1 MLRTYLDENLKKEFI
16 RESQSSI
23 EYSIL
28 FVSKKDEKLWLYINY
43 WELNNIIVKNS
54 YSLSLILKLQ
64 DQLQEAK
71 IFSKFNISDVYN
83 WIWIKSEE
91 EWKTVMRTC
100 FELYKY
106 MIMSFELINASAM
119 FQTYINNVLREHL
132 DVFVVV
138 YLDDIL
144 VYSKNEE
151 DHKKHVR
158 QILNA
163 LKKADLRIISE
174 KSQFY

>member
-1 MLRTYLDENLKKEFI
+1 
-16 RESQSSI
+16 
-23 EYSIL
+23 
-28 FVSKKDEKLWLYINY
+28 
-43 WELNNIIVKNS
+43 
-54 YSLSLILKLQ
+54 
-64 DQLQEAK
+64 
-71 IFSKFNISDVYN
+71 
-83 WIWIKSEE
+83 
-91 EWKTVMRTC
+91 
-100 FELYKY
+100 
-106 MIMSFELINASAM
+106 MSFRLINASAM

-174 KSQFY
+174 KSQFH